1 MDQKKFYYS
10 VPAIY
15 VITILVSLIPVGDE
29 QLGYFPLM
37 MISLFTSIILTQASM
52 SWPSMRTKEH
62 KELDLSM
69 GVLPILAFSA
79 GLLMLTFCYL
89 HLTTLDK
96 QMGANFLVGMV
107 LPVGTMVFEAVLV
120 GYYRM
125 EFVDKYMKV
134 KEKYLAELE
143 DARKNKKP
151 HPAAPIIGDI
161 EGAVSCILCY
171 FCIVAENIKYMACII
186 EVSYNPDSKAWIVC
200 TIFNFLYNCTKRTG
214 FIQDMIRL
222 LMKGLPESK
231 VDDLT
236 LMNGMSLGYQR
247 CQYGTGY
254 IAFLMA
260 FAIGVYRRF
269 VFNDVDAI
277 LWNEQEDNRMVW
289 KVMLA
294 VLGSSLLS
302 DVWYNIQVS
311 NGDVD
316 FDMVA
321 HKVKGKTVKEDPLG
335 DDTYRNIPYRFY
347 PFSFMASA
355 FVIWSLYLTY
365 LGPHFVFGIC
375 RETQFTGEDAEFS
388 LWKANKIANC
398 TGPWQF
404 IPCNETLCGV
414 NETGVDLVWSSD
426 PVPLDLCRECKPK
439 GWPACDTL
447 EVNVMCQVNETHV
460 NPEAYDRSSD
470 LFVECGGCVHMNRTG
485 CVGTW
490 NDEGEWAM
498 EDVRGEEADPPN
510 PYGLCPLPEKV
521 RGSIF

>member
-1 MDQKKFYYS
+1 
-10 VPAIY
+10 
-15 VITILVSLIPVGDE
+15 
-29 QLGYFPLM
+29 
-37 MISLFTSIILTQASM
+37 
-52 SWPSMRTKEH
+52 
-62 KELDLSM
+62 
-69 GVLPILAFSA
+69 
-79 GLLMLTFCYL
+79 
-89 HLTTLDK
+89 
-96 QMGANFLVGMV
+96 
-107 LPVGTMVFEAVLV
+107 
-120 GYYRM
+120 
-125 EFVDKYMKV
+125 
-134 KEKYLAELE
+134 
-143 DARKNKKP
+143 
-151 HPAAPIIGDI
+151 
-161 EGAVSCILCY
+161 
-171 FCIVAENIKYMACII
+171 
-186 EVSYNPDSKAWIVC
+186 
-200 TIFNFLYNCTKRTG
+200 
-214 FIQDMIRL
+214 MIRL

-388 LWKANKIANC
+388 LWCAQPEPI
-398 TGPWQF
+398 TFPPQ
-404 IPCNETLCGV
+404 PLTLRPLPPLYSLRSQEGQQDRQLHRALAV
-414 NETGVDLVWSSD
+414 HPVQRD
-426 PVPLDLCRECKPK
+426 PVRRQRDGRRL
-439 GWPACDTL
+439 G
-447 EVNVMCQVNETHV
+447 
-460 NPEAYDRSSD
+460 
-470 LFVECGGCVHMNRTG
+470 VEQRPRAPRPVQGVQ
-485 CVGTW
+485 
-490 NDEGEWAM
+490 A
-498 EDVRGEEADPPN
+498 
-510 PYGLCPLPEKV
+510 
-521 RGSIF
+521 